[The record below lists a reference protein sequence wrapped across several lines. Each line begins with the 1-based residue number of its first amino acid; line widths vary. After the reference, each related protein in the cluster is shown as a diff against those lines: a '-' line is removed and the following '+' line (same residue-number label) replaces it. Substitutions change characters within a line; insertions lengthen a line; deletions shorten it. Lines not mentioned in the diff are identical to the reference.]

1 MFIGKKQAWI
11 IVHETIKRDLPHAS
25 HDKSS
30 LAESANTRI
39 GVVAVTEPTLSIV
52 EAVCT
57 RRDGLTR
64 NRSHQW
70 NALSTILRFACST
83 FSLFLFLFFWVFWSV
98 LCAKTRKSKPHI
110 KGTQGCLHW
119 RFWSCGVHVTQRKI
133 ARDRCWSLK
142 CKRVVSASSIV
153 TVAVDAFRGKFQQAS
168 LIT

>member
-30 LAESANTRI
+30 LAENANTRI

-83 FSLFLFLFFWVFWSV
+83 FSLFLFLFFLSV
-98 LCAKTRKSKPHI
+98 LKCSVRENQEKQTTYKRNARLPTLAI
-110 KGTQGCLHW
+110 LEL
-119 RFWSCGVHVTQRKI
+119 WSSRYST
-133 ARDRCWSLK
+133 
-142 CKRVVSASSIV
+142 
-153 TVAVDAFRGKFQQAS
+153 
-168 LIT
+168 